1 MGGSYNSYANYYL
14 VTQNDAH
21 VWVEAFENGQWNKID
36 PTEWV
41 APERLDLGGSAYMES
56 IVRGSINPNSFFKM
70 PKFFNEIKLW
80 FRQWDFL
87 FYQWLEDM
95 DYHSQSTWLKRLN
108 IKREWL
114 FSIIP
119 ASMVLFM
126 LFYMLFLSIKN
137 RRKSDSIYQELWRLF
152 YWKMK
157 KKGFNLSLVSL
168 EESSQLILNLNDP
181 TIHSIWEKLV
191 ALSFKEE
198 IGSTQELKRMIKK
211 I

>member
-1 MGGSYNSYANYYL
+1 
-14 VTQNDAH
+14 
-21 VWVEAFENGQWNKID
+21 
-36 PTEWV
+36 
-41 APERLDLGGSAYMES
+41 
-56 IVRGSINPNSFFKM
+56 
-70 PKFFNEIKLW
+70 
-80 FRQWDFL
+80 
-87 FYQWLEDM
+87 M